1 MSEYDPS
8 AEQASLIA
16 EAKRVNPGVHWETL
30 FSFLRAHYRLYFQE
44 DGHDRYVVAYNYME
58 IAAAVA
64 PLASS
69 NLVALAPNTVV
80 HGGSAFNIQAIGQSF
95 FNGAS
100 IVFDGNVIN
109 PTTFVDANSLVGS
122 VKSNWIASARTV
134 QVSVRNADGQ
144 ASPSLPFTI
153 T

>member
-1 MSEYDPS
+1 MIYDPTT
-8 AEQASLIA
+8 EQASLIA
-16 EAKRVNPGVHWETL
+16 EAKRVNPGMHWETL
-30 FSFLRAHYRLYFQE
+30 FNILRANYRLYFQE
-44 DGHDRYVVAYNYME
+44 DGHDRYVVAYSYQG

-100 IVFDGNVIN
+100 IIFDGNVIN

-122 VKSNWIASARTV
+122 VKSNWINTARTV

-144 ASPSLPFTI
+144 NSPALSFTI

>member
-1 MSEYDPS
+1 VIYDPTT
-8 AEQASLIA
+8 EQASLIA
-16 EAKRVNPGVHWETL
+16 EAKRLNPGVHWETL
-30 FSFLRAHYRLYFQE
+30 FNILRTNYRLYFQA
-44 DGHDRYVVAYNYME
+44 DDHDVFVVAYNMG
-58 IAAAVA
+58 IAAGTA
-64 PLASS
+64 PLPSS
-69 NLVALAPNTVV
+69 NSVGLAPSTIV
-80 HGGSAFNIQAIGQSF
+80 HGSAAFNIQVIGQGF
-95 FNGAS
+95 FNGAQ

-122 VKSNWIASARTV
+122 VKSNWINTARTV

>member
-1 MSEYDPS
+1 VIYDPTT
-8 AEQASLIA
+8 EQASLIA
-16 EAKRVNPGVHWETL
+16 EAKRTNPGVHWETL
-30 FSFLRAHYRLYFQE
+30 FSILRANYRLYFQE
-44 DGHDRYVVAYNYME
+44 DGHDRYVVAYNYQG

-80 HGGSAFNIQAIGQSF
+80 HGSGAFNVQAIGQNF
-95 FNGAS
+95 FNGAQ

-122 VKSNWIASARTV
+122 VKSNWVTTARTV

-144 ASPSLPFTI
+144 NSPTLSFTI

>member
-8 AEQASLIA
+8 AEQASIIA

-44 DGHDRYVVAYNYME
+44 DGHDRYVVAYNYMT
-58 IAAAVA
+58 IAAAAA
-64 PLASS
+64 PLPSS
-69 NLVALAPNTVV
+69 NLVLLSPNTVV
-80 HGGSAFNIQAIGQSF
+80 HGSGAFNIQAMGQSF

-100 IVFDGNVIN
+100 IIFDGNVIN
-109 PTTFVDANSLVGS
+109 PTTFVDASSLVGA
-122 VKSNWIASARTV
+122 VKSVWINTARTV

-144 ASPSLPFTI
+144 TSPALSFTI

>member
-1 MSEYDPS
+1 M
-8 AEQASLIA
+8 
-16 EAKRVNPGVHWETL
+16 G
-30 FSFLRAHYRLYFQE
+30 
-44 DGHDRYVVAYNYME
+44 

-64 PLASS
+64 PLPSC
-69 NLVALAPNTVV
+69 NLVLLSPNTVV
-80 HGGSAFNIQAIGQSF
+80 HGSGKFNLQAMGQSF

-109 PTTFVDANSLVGS
+109 LTTFVDATSLVGQ
-122 VKSNWIASARTV
+122 VNQNWINTARTV
-134 QVSVRNADGQ
+134 QVYVRNADGQ

>member
-1 MSEYDPS
+1 VIYDPTT
-8 AEQASLIA
+8 EQASLIA
-16 EAKRVNPGVHWETL
+16 EAKRTNPGVHWETL
-30 FSFLRAHYRLYFQE
+30 FSILRANYRLYFQE
-44 DGHDRYVVAYNYME
+44 DGHDRYVVAYNYQG

-80 HGGSAFNIQAIGQSF
+80 HGSGAFNVQAIGQNF
-95 FNGAS
+95 FNGAQ

-122 VKSNWIASARTV
+122 VKSNWINTARTV

-144 ASPSLPFTI
+144 NSPTLSFTI

>member
-1 MSEYDPS
+1 MSVYDPS

-16 EAKRVNPGVHWETL
+16 EAKRLNPGVHWETL
-30 FSFLRAHYRLYFQE
+30 FNLLRANYRLYFQE
-44 DGHDRYVVAYNYME
+44 DGHDRYVVAYNYLA
-58 IAAAVA
+58 ITAAVA

-69 NLVALAPNTVV
+69 NLVALAPNTVT
-80 HGGSAFNIQAIGQSF
+80 HGGAAFNIQAIGQSF
-95 FNGAS
+95 YNGAS
-100 IVFDGNVIN
+100 IIFDGNVIN

-122 VKSNWIASARTV
+122 VKSNWITTARTV

-144 ASPSLPFTI
+144 NSPALSFTI